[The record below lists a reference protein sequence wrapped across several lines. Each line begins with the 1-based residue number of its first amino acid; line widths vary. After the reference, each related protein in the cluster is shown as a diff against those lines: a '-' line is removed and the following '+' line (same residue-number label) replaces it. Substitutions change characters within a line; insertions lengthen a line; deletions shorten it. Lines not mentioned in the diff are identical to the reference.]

1 MSETHGKVLWSEL
14 NTRDV
19 ESAKAYYGSAC
30 GWTFDAMPMADGSA
44 DYTIGKRGD
53 EMVCGIFDIT
63 GMPGLEQVPAHWLT
77 YIGVDDVDAAS
88 AATKAAGGEVIRD
101 PFDIPNTGR
110 IAIVQDPTGAVLG
123 LMTPSNG

>member
-1 MSETHGKVLWSEL
+1 MSDTHGKVLWSEL

-19 ESAKAYYGSAC
+19 EGAKTYYGSVC
-30 GWTFDAMPMADGSA
+30 GWTFEAMPMAGGEG

-53 EMVCGIFDIT
+53 EMVAGIFDIT

-77 YIGVDDVDAAS
+77 YIGVDDVDATC
-88 AATKAAGGEVIRD
+88 AATKTAGGEVIRE

-123 LMTPSNG
+123 LMTASDG